1 MDNNVIDINELL
13 MLSDESHNT
22 REELKTKLHK
32 EAIDICANLEG
43 QLNTAFREAAKDGK
57 DGFFGFVTTSNSP
70 RNNSDSETIQ
80 AFVDKFPTE
89 AYGIYVLEEALTK
102 FLRNKKLIVSLVK
115 ITLRHTP
122 INLKMT
128 TEVRI
133 ELGVRWRDVSNNDY
147 QVSVKLL

>member
-1 MDNNVIDINELL
+1 MNNNVIDINELL
-13 MLSDESHNT
+13 MLSDESHSA
-22 REELKTKLHK
+22 REELKTELHK
-32 EAIDICANLEG
+32 EAMNICANLEG
-43 QLNTAFREAAKDGK
+43 QFTTAFKEAAKDGK
-57 DGFFGFVTTSNSP
+57 DGFFGFVETSNSP
-70 RNNSDSETIQ
+70 RNNSDSEMIQ

-89 AYGIYVLEEALTK
+89 AHGKSVLEEALAE

-133 ELGVRWRDVSNNDY
+133 ELGVRWRDVPDNRPIEESA
-147 QVSVKLL
+147 

>member
-1 MDNNVIDINELL
+1 M
-13 MLSDESHNT
+13 
-22 REELKTKLHK
+22 
-32 EAIDICANLEG
+32 
-43 QLNTAFREAAKDGK
+43 
-57 DGFFGFVTTSNSP
+57 
-70 RNNSDSETIQ
+70 IQ

-89 AYGIYVLEEALTK
+89 SHGISVLEEALVE

-133 ELGVRWRDVSNNDY
+133 ELGVRWRDVPDNRPIEESA
-147 QVSVKLL
+147 